1 MDIGGP
7 LARVI
12 LRYLAG
18 ILAAKGMTSQASLLS
33 DPDFV
38 QVASYLGAALCSGIS
53 EGWWYLAR
61 KKGWAN

>member
-1 MDIGGP
+1 MDFAGP
-7 LARVI
+7 LARVG

-18 ILAAKGMTSQASLLS
+18 ILVAKGMTEQAGLLS

-38 QVASYLGAALCSGIS
+38 QVASYVGAAVCSGIS

-61 KKGWAN
+61 KKGWNL